1 MKFAFITPFATGN
14 VGTALQAYATQELLF
29 RAGYDSAIINYV
41 WKSIEHP
48 FRLENLKNRG
58 LKTYLMAIAGY
69 LLRLPKRRGYERFV
83 SRFRL
88 TRRVEK
94 EQLGELQSEYD
105 FFLAGSDCI
114 WNASSFGIETAFFLD
129 FVENENRI
137 GNYASSFA
145 MDAIPDALRETYTKY
160 LSRFPM
166 LSVREENALDFVR
179 SLTGKEATL
188 VLDPTLALDAAFWS
202 KIADESSIHIQEP
215 YLFVAEYSRSKRLW
229 NDALALSKKFG
240 WKIVSVYPP
249 KGKFARAQVLNQAS
263 PQDFLQLIRNAAY
276 VLTDSYHMTIF
287 SINFG
292 RPFLTYV
299 TGIASSTMSKY
310 ESILGLLGIEGRL
323 AADDGSAS
331 DPLDIDGLSP
341 IDYSAVAQ
349 KLGALRETSD
359 SYLSSVLDRAT
370 EWMGKSDAKKQ

>member
-1 MKFAFITPFATGN
+1 MKIAFITPFATGN
-14 VGTALQAYATQELLF
+14 VGTALQAYATQELLS

-41 WKSIEHP
+41 WKQIEHP

-69 LLRLPKRRGYERFV
+69 LLRLPKRRGYDRFV

-88 TRRVEK
+88 TRKVEK

-114 WNASSFGIETAFFLD
+114 WNANSFGIETAFFLD

-145 MDAIPDALRETYTKY
+145 MDAIPDALRDTYIKL

-166 LSVREENALDFVR
+166 VSVREENALEFVR

-188 VLDPTLALDAAFWS
+188 VLDPTLALDAIFWS

-215 YLFVAEYSRSKRLW
+215 YLLVAEYSRSKRLW
-229 NDALALSKKFG
+229 NDALALSKKYG
-240 WKIVSVYPP
+240 LKIVSVYPP

-331 DPLDIDGLSP
+331 DPLDPDGLTP
-341 IDYSAVAQ
+341 IDYSAVAE
-349 KLGALRETSD
+349 KLRTLRETSV
-359 SYLSSVLDRAT
+359 SYLSSVLNRAT
-370 EWMGKSDAKKQ
+370 EWFRQTNARNE